1 MSDWKTS
8 VIGDY
13 IAFLM
18 TGLASFVALSC
29 KNCIHLLF
37 SLLKWQ
43 IKSLNEIGLCSY
55 FKALH
60 FHVITVRSPSVE
72 FDPLCNLTD
81 KRFASLKLD

>member
-37 SLLKWQ
+37 SLLK
-43 IKSLNEIGLCSY
+43 
-55 FKALH
+55 
-60 FHVITVRSPSVE
+60 
-72 FDPLCNLTD
+72 
-81 KRFASLKLD
+81 

>member
-18 TGLASFVALSC
+18 TGLASFVALSH

-37 SLLKWQ
+37 SLLK
-43 IKSLNEIGLCSY
+43 
-55 FKALH
+55 
-60 FHVITVRSPSVE
+60 
-72 FDPLCNLTD
+72 
-81 KRFASLKLD
+81 

>member
-18 TGLASFVALSC
+18 HFSNPMTGLASFVALSR

-37 SLLKWQ
+37 SLLK
-43 IKSLNEIGLCSY
+43 
-55 FKALH
+55 
-60 FHVITVRSPSVE
+60 
-72 FDPLCNLTD
+72 
-81 KRFASLKLD
+81 